1 MSRIAT
7 SARWMAVSAAALAA
21 AALTAGCAGG
31 GYGYDGGG
39 YGSSG
44 GPMSNREAARQAH
57 EQRLEDRVMAA
68 LRADPRVGAQGLRV
82 TSEGDGTVM
91 ISGTPANGIEGRTL
105 ALMNRSRDRQRREQ
119 LPIPQAHLTNL
130 RAALQGVGQRMDPAE
145 DLLLLYLHWV
155 FL

>member
-31 GYGYDGGG
+31 GYDDGYEGAG

-105 ALMNRSRDRQRREQ
+105 ALRIGKVVNNMTMN
-119 LPIPQAHLTNL
+119 
-130 RAALQGVGQRMDPAE
+130 
-145 DLLLLYLHWV
+145 
-155 FL
+155 

>member
-31 GYGYDGGG
+31 GYGYGYDGGG

-105 ALMNRSRDRQRREQ
+105 ALR
-119 LPIPQAHLTNL
+119 IA
-130 RAALQGVGQRMDPAE
+130 QGVWGVRKVVNNMTMN
-145 DLLLLYLHWV
+145 
-155 FL
+155 